1 MNTTKLGVRMVDK
14 MKTVRRQQGIDKH
27 IHRWEDKVEVYGGIP
42 MNPSYMDGDDTD
54 RYGKRLSQSEQ
65 NSLMWY
71 REKNREQWL
80 KEKDND

>member
-1 MNTTKLGVRMVDK
+1 MVDK

-27 IHRWEDKVEVYGGIP
+27 IHRWEDKVEVYGGIQ

-54 RYGKRLSQSEQ
+54 RYGKQLSQSEQ